1 MGEGSIN
8 VHLSTV
14 NVDFIPYLPPYKSNN
29 ASDDDGEGRWR
40 NKEYSPAAG
49 IATPSHGKIIFFK

>member
-1 MGEGSIN
+1 MWT
-8 VHLSTV
+8 L
-14 NVDFIPYLPPYKSNN
+14 PYLPPYKSNN